1 MYILSYNSL
10 SYVSEENNAELEKS
24 NQEYKEKI
32 QQLEVKQEELEI
44 RVEELEERVE
54 IEVEINLKALDKSK
68 EWHDRRVFVENMK
81 RDCTIIEQRIENDQL
96 KKKLDAYEKKDK
108 IKQIERLTKKAKTKV
123 SERIQKLKEKVNLI
137 KGDVKQKFDTYILHS
152 NWLWRN

>member
-54 IEVEINLKALDKSK
+54 IEVEMNLKALDKSK
-68 EWHDRRVFVENMK
+68 NDM
-81 RDCTIIEQRIENDQL
+81 IEEFL
-96 KKKLDAYEKKDK
+96 
-108 IKQIERLTKKAKTKV
+108 
-123 SERIQKLKEKVNLI
+123 
-137 KGDVKQKFDTYILHS
+137 
-152 NWLWRN
+152 